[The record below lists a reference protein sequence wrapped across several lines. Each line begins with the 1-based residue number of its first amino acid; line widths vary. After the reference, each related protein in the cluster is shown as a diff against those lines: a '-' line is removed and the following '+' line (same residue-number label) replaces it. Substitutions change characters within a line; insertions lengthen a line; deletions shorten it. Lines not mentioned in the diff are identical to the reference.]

1 MAAGQKLCKKLLS
14 ALGGM
19 RAEKQAESLLAEHQ
33 AAEIAALAVQPQGQL
48 GHQAVPGT
56 PQPHRAFQAQ
66 PQGRLLRWRM

>member
-1 MAAGQKLCKKLLS
+1 MAAGQKLCKKLLP
-14 ALGGM
+14 ALGM
-19 RAEKQAESLLAEHQ
+19 QAEEQAQSLLAEHQ
-33 AAEIAALAVQPQGQL
+33 AAEIAALAVQAQGHL